1 MDYLEYFK
9 FKEVPFANAPDL
21 RFYYDGYQYGYSE
34 ERIIHVIDQMGG
46 LVVAIGDMGMGKSML
61 ARHLLDRLNNKGS
74 EYEVGMMVIVHTAIT
89 ASWLLKR
96 IAIQLGVSD
105 PADEKVHLISQL
117 YNRLVE
123 IQEEGRKAVVIIDEA
138 NMLQTKEIME
148 EFRGLLNLE
157 VPGKKLI
164 TFVFFGMPELDEHLK
179 LDEPLRQRIALRI
192 AFKLFSQDATKDYIL
207 HRLKIASCENP
218 GLFTEEA
225 IKLVHIY
232 SRGIPRL
239 INTLCD
245 NALLEAFLK
254 RNDKIT
260 PDIID
265 QVSGELM
272 LKEPTPDEVIHQE
285 KSSVKKENAKI
296 FPIG

>member
-9 FKEVPFANAPDL
+9 FKEVPFANASDL
-21 RFYYDGYQYGYSE
+21 RFFYDGYQYGNSE
-34 ERIIHVIDQMGG
+34 ERIIHIIDQMGG
-46 LVVAIGDMGMGKSML
+46 FAVVIGCMGMGKSML
-61 ARHLLDRLNNKGS
+61 SRHLLDRLNNKGS
-74 EYEVGMMVIVHTAIT
+74 EYEAGMMVIVHTAIT

-96 IAIQLGVSD
+96 IAIQLGVAD

-117 YNRLVE
+117 FNRLVE

-157 VPGKKLI
+157 VPGKKLV
-164 TFVFFGMPELDEHLK
+164 TFVFFGMPELDEYLK

-192 AFKLFSQDATKDYIL
+192 AFKPFSEDATKDYIQ
-207 HRLKIASCENP
+207 HRLKIAANENP
-218 GLFTEEA
+218 GLFSEEA
-225 IKLVHIY
+225 LKLIHIY
-232 SRGIPRL
+232 SRGVPRL
-239 INTLCD
+239 INTICD
-245 NALLEAFLK
+245 NALLEIFLK
-254 RNDKIT
+254 REEKIS
-260 PDIID
+260 PEVIE

-272 LKEPTPDEVIHQE
+272 LKEPTPGEIHQE
-285 KSSVKKENAKI
+285 KSQVKKETSKI